1 MQTCQQKL
9 NDGAPAVSLTEDL
22 AGMVQAGAQALR
34 DGDIPGCLI
43 LFEKVIAAF
52 PDRPEGH
59 NNLGALY
66 TSLGEFARA
75 EACFDRVLEL
85 IPGNANVLYNRGLVR
100 ARQEKFDSA
109 RLDFEAVLAL
119 NPLDPDA
126 HNNLGVA
133 AYVRGGIEEA
143 RTHFTAALATH
154 RTHPNAAINLC
165 DLEAAAGDIPAAVAT
180 CRAFLQRSE
189 HPEIRRKLVDV
200 ATAGAVEHLD
210 LAIGVLESLVQ
221 KEQDDR
227 KLRQTLG
234 RLITA
239 RSALHGN
246 TPL

>member
-9 NDGAPAVSLTEDL
+9 NDEATVVSRSEDL
-22 AGMVQAGAQALR
+22 ARMVQAGALALR
-34 DGDIPGCLI
+34 EGDIPGALG
-43 LFEKVIAAF
+43 LFEKVIEAF

-75 EACFDRVLEL
+75 EACFDRVLQL
-85 IPGNANVLYNRGLVR
+85 IPDNGNILYNRGLVR
-100 ARQEKFDSA
+100 ARQEKFETA

-133 AYVRGGIEEA
+133 AYVRGDVEEA

-165 DLEAAAGDIPAAVAT
+165 DLEAAAGDIPRAVAT
-180 CRAFLQRSE
+180 CRTFLERSGN
-189 HPEIRRKLVDV
+189 PEIRRKLVDV
-200 ATAGAVEHLD
+200 ATAGAVEYLD

-221 KEQDDR
+221 EDEDR

-239 RSALHGN
+239 RSALQGN